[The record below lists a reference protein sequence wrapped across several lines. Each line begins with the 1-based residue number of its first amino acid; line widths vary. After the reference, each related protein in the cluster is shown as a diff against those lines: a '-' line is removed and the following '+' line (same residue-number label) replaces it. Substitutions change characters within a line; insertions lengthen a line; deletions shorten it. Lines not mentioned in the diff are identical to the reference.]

1 MKVKIIILFF
11 TLTLTACFD
20 STFENNQ
27 EQHIREYGEKLKSII
42 VNYSL
47 QSRSINNVEEI
58 LEHNQTA
65 LDDFNK
71 VNKYFL
77 KYKDENRLQT
87 IISLYDYMFTHF
99 IVRQVKI
106 IELASPIWN
115 RDISTLEKIKDY
127 SYYQHHQRFLSE
139 LIAIIDEYKKS
150 TLNHHEN
157 VRKKL
162 ISSSLEAGDRKRLWP
177 LFNGLTAKHIAAL
190 NVLIHPIQTRV
201 ESEIEI
207 SSFFYENRDR
217 YVVTKVNGLE
227 FHSFEMLDSYN
238 HKLKTMN
245 KKYNA
250 ARVISRLTK
259 P

>member
-1 MKVKIIILFF
+1 MKVKIIFLFI

-20 STFENNQ
+20 SKFEKKQ

-47 QSRSINNVEEI
+47 QSRSKNNVEEI

-77 KYKDENRLQT
+77 KFKDENRLQT
-87 IISLYDYMFTHF
+87 IISLYDYTFTHF

-115 RDISTLEKIKDY
+115 RDIATLEKIKDY
-127 SYYQHHQRFLSE
+127 SYYRHHQEFLSE
-139 LIAIIDEYKKS
+139 LISIIGEYKKS
-150 TLNHHEN
+150 SVNHHEN

-162 ISSSLEAGDRKRLWP
+162 VSSNLEATDKKRLWP
-177 LFNGLTAKHIAAL
+177 LFNDLTVKHISAL
-190 NVLIHPIQTRV
+190 NVLILPIQTRI

-207 SSFFYENRDR
+207 SSFFYENRNR
-217 YVVTKVNGLE
+217 YVVTKAKGLE
-227 FHSFEMLDSYN
+227 FLSFEMLDAYN
-238 HKLKTMN
+238 HKLKTMS
-245 KKYNA
+245 KKYSA
-250 ARVISRLTK
+250 TRVISRLTN